1 MYKKWLILAGCFFG
15 GILLCGL
22 GTGIEFMEVSNF
34 TYAGDREQGKIVEE
48 NLTYHVEEDVDVF
61 HIYTPYYSE
70 MGKASV
76 VSDNSLPED
85 RIEIDIKYNDDFE
98 KPYLHSYIYESE
110 PEIYEAEDAVAA
122 EDMYDEVDIDENEEY
137 AYEEK
142 SDSRTELDA
151 ETKMEAQITV
161 VCPSDSVK
169 LFMKYKDVI
178 LADIKNGQIGT
189 YYDYDL
195 RYFEITVRC
204 HPSMTEKIELVN
216 W

>member
-1 MYKKWLILAGCFFG
+1 MLKKWLILAGCFFG

-22 GTGIEFMEVSNF
+22 GTGIQFMEISDF
-34 TYAGDREQGKIVEE
+34 TYAGDRQQGKIVEE
-48 NLTYHVEEDVDVF
+48 NLTYYAKEDVDAYY
-61 HIYTPYYSE
+61 IYAPYYSD
-70 MGKASV
+70 MGKSSI

-85 RIEIDIKYNDDFE
+85 RIEFDIKYNDDFE
-98 KPYLHSYIYESE
+98 KPYLHSYISDSE
-110 PEIYEAEDAVAA
+110 PGIYE
-122 EDMYDEVDIDENEEY
+122 
-137 AYEEK
+137 
-142 SDSRTELDA
+142 T
-151 ETKMEAQITV
+151 EAQIITV
-161 VCPSDSVK
+161 VCPSDEVK

-195 RYFEITVRC
+195 RYFEITIRC